1 MGGFNLPVFGGG
13 PTLGST
19 VGNVAPG
26 GGFNFMNLF
35 PGLVAGGFAGGAGA
49 LGSSGT
55 THTTGT
61 TSSSGTGSGSS
72 NFFSNP
78 LLSGPGADI
87 AKAIRDSL
95 LNQYNQGV
103 NLQPYQQSGQQ
114 QIAGQGRNN
123 ASAIANAYA
132 SRGLSYSPAAGTA
145 QTQNILNTGNQQN
158 QFLSQ
163 IPLLQHQLNQGNIQ
177 QLIQGFTA
185 LPYGTSGGTNQNQQ
199 FNQTQNQDTTQKTS
213 TSPWAA
219 LLSGLGSGIAAGLG
233 GHI

>member
-1 MGGFNLPVFGGG
+1 MGGFNMPLGGTPGYIPSAPVSG
-13 PTLGST
+13 
-19 VGNVAPG
+19 G

-35 PGLVAGGFAGGAGA
+35 PGLVAGGFAGAGGA

-78 LLSGPGADI
+78 VLSGPGADI
-87 AKAIRDSL
+87 ANAFRNGL
-95 LNQYNQGV
+95 LNQYYQGV
-103 NLQPYQQSGQQ
+103 NLQPYQAAGEQE
-114 QIAGQGRNN
+114 IAGQGRNN
-123 ASAIANAYA
+123 ASSIANAYA

-145 QTQNILNTGNQQN
+145 QTQNILNTGNEQN
-158 QFLSQ
+158 RFNAT
-163 IPLLQHQLNQGNIQ
+163 IPLLQRQLNQGNIA

-185 LPYGTSGGTNQNQQ
+185 LPIGQSGGTSQNQQ
-199 FNQTQNQDTTQKTS
+199 FNQSQNQDTTTKVS

-219 LLSGLGSGIAAGLG
+219 LLSGLGSGIGGALG
-233 GHI
+233 GLI